1 MSLYKIKCSK
11 RRSLYYSYLV
21 SFKVTDISL
30 IPKRMPNFRD
40 NLLLT
45 KSLQLSKLVD
55 NDVENIKEFVNIA
68 NSRLDAIISITNN
81 SHAIAADAVTAMI
94 CENDKPTCSGNS
106 LDTANKMSV
115 CLRDGEIIL
124 RYVTYLLIT
133 NDESI
138 LQKSCLQDLKNTYI
152 SLGVPLSNAIRVVE
166 LIRDSTISDIKSTIN
181 STKENKLFVSNLI
194 NETEVYFEK
203 IINLLK

>member
-1 MSLYKIKCSK
+1 M
-11 RRSLYYSYLV
+11 
-21 SFKVTDISL
+21 KVTEISSKL
-30 IPKRMPNFRD
+30 KRMPNLR
-40 NLLLT
+40 NNQLLG
-45 KSLQLSKLVD
+45 KHSKLSNLV
-55 NDVENIKEFVNIA
+55 NKNFENIQEFVNTA

-94 CENDKPTCSGNS
+94 CENDNS
-106 LDTANKMSV
+106 LNANDSLNTTNKMSV

-138 LQKSCLQDLKNTYI
+138 LEKSCLKDLKNTYL
-152 SLGVPLSNAIRVVE
+152 SLGVPLPNAMRVVE
-166 LIRDSTISDIKSTIN
+166 LIRHSTISDINTTMN
-181 STKENKLFVSNLI
+181 LTNENKTIMEELI
-194 NETEVYFEK
+194 AETNVYFDK